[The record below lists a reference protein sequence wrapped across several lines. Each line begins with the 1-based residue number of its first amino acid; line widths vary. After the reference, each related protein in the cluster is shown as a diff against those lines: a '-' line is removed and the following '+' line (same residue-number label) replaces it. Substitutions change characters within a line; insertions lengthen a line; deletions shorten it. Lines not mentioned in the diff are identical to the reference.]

1 MPTPDAPTKCLYT
14 RMLILSKHFI
24 YVYALCFLDYI
35 MLSITMFC
43 VIPLLVF
50 LVFLACYNSN
60 YRAKMSPKSSYYS
73 LDKNIEIR
81 VLLLI
86 LYMLILSLLQTFYYL
101 LK

>member
-1 MPTPDAPTKCLYT
+1 
-14 RMLILSKHFI
+14 
-24 YVYALCFLDYI
+24 

-60 YRAKMSPKSSYYS
+60 HRAKTSPKSSCYG

-86 LYMLILSLLQTFYYL
+86 LYMLIHSLLQTFYYL
-101 LK
+101 LKVAPLL